1 MAKCN
6 NEEGQL
12 HYLLTESKA
21 SNNLKALRPVLVH
34 SEDRFQLIRGL
45 RCLCCCL
52 LFCLSSKFLYTPP
65 RGGKGFRHVDNKQ
78 CSSSKRQSE
87 TTSHSR
93 VCL

>member
-45 RCLCCCL
+45 RS
-52 LFCLSSKFLYTPP
+52 FCTLHREEEKDLDRDMLTTNSAVPQKDSQ
-65 RGGKGFRHVDNKQ
+65 RRH
-78 CSSSKRQSE
+78 
-87 TTSHSR
+87 HI
-93 VCL
+93 